1 MTLVNAKSI
10 MAAVI
15 AKMVFCIVILLM
27 VKVRVSPTCMP
38 LLPYSLV
45 ALNLAKVTHRGIVYL
60 WWHGRPTPR
69 IEGRSQTCEE
79 QEPDGCR

>member
-15 AKMVFCIVILLM
+15 AKMVFCVVILLM
-27 VKVRVSPTCMP
+27 VKVRASPTCMP
-38 LLPYSLV
+38 VLPYSLV
-45 ALNLAKVTHRGIVYL
+45 ALNLAKVTHREIV

-69 IEGRSQTCEE
+69 IAGRSQTCEE
-79 QEPDGCR
+79 QEPNGCR